1 LGGEDG
7 GDGSYFIDFPEAT
20 HQWLWSSRSQV
31 TPFPLLT
38 ARDRF
43 EGRSQAQNT
52 SVFVE
57 PDLLTDV

>member
-1 LGGEDG
+1 MEVMVPTSLI
-7 GDGSYFIDFPEAT
+7 SQRQHK